1 MLLAGALKTCVDE
14 APGADSLG
22 LGFQIAKA
30 ASSQVFDGLIVTCG
44 SLCGLV
50 FTSFMTLLSTKPG
63 FKFMYDSP
71 QQWCFHHLSHCT
83 L

>member
-30 ASSQVFDGLIVTCG
+30 ASSRVFDGLIESHVG
-44 SLCGLV
+44 HFV
-50 FTSFMTLLSTKPG
+50 AWF
-63 FKFMYDSP
+63 SP
-71 QQWCFHHLSHCT
+71 PL
-83 L
+83 